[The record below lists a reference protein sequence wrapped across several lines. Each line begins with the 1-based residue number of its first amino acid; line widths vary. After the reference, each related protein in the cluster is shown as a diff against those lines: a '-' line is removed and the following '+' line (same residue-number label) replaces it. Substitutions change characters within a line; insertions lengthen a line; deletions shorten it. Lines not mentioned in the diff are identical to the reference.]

1 MSDLSSIVYSIHSAM
16 RKGTIG
22 PGEMA
27 DLRRLDPQN
36 PDRLAFWQVIV
47 RWVEGEFP
55 LSDEQTQRWAA
66 VLQGWAVLGPDL
78 HHPKCP
84 LGRAMEGAGMA
95 ESRLS
100 RLLRAPDSQF
110 PEAAVRLCRFMR
122 AKREPFNWTEF
133 ARWVLADNRDQ
144 ANDRIAQ
151 DYYRAKIAKERR
163 GKA

>member
-1 MSDLSSIVYSIHSAM
+1 MSDLASIVYSIHSAM

-22 PGEMA
+22 PGEIA
-27 DLRRLDPQN
+27 ELRRLNPRN

-55 LSDEQTQRWAA
+55 LSDEQAQRWAA

-78 HHPKCP
+78 HHPKRP
-84 LGRAMEGAGMA
+84 LGLAMERSALT

-110 PEAAVRLCRFMR
+110 LEAAVRLCRFMR
-122 AKREPFNWTEF
+122 AKREPLNWTEF
-133 ARWVLADNRDQ
+133 ALWVLASNRDK
-144 ANDRIAQ
+144 ANARIAQ
-151 DYYRAKIAKERR
+151 DYYRAKLSQSKEV
-163 GKA
+163 

>member
-1 MSDLSSIVYSIHSAM
+1 MSDLASIVYSIHGAM

-27 DLRRLDPQN
+27 DLRRLNPRN

-78 HHPKCP
+78 HHPNWP
-84 LGRAMEGAGMA
+84 LGRAMERSGLA

-110 PEAAVRLCRFMR
+110 LEAAIRLCRFMR

-133 ARWVLADNRDQ
+133 ARWVLEGNRDQ
-144 ANDRIAQ
+144 ANARIAQ
-151 DYYRAKIAKERR
+151 DYYRAKFAKSKEV
-163 GKA
+163 